1 MRVDRTLPHR
11 FRWFTAAV
19 IVALAGPVCAR
30 AAGQPPGVELRG
42 LDGKPFSLESL
53 RGRVVVLDF
62 WAPWCIPCR
71 KSFPFLQSLQEK
83 HGTGGLSVVG
93 LTLDNDLPA
102 IESFLDEIPVRF
114 PIVRDPSGR
123 SGEALGVVS
132 MPTTFLLDRE
142 GRIVARFEG
151 GSDAVHRGIERSVA
165 TLLAGGALPNG
176 AGVRVAAGLEA
187 TGIIRAWRRGFLA
200 DSIMSLDGDPL
211 TRMLR
216 EHIHSSKE
224 GAAGDGG
231 AAGGGCGCN

>member
-30 AAGQPPGVELRG
+30 AGGQPPGIELHK
-42 LDGKPFSLESL
+42 LDGKAFSLESL
-53 RGRVVVLDF
+53 KGRVVALDF

-83 HGTGGLSVVG
+83 HERDGFSVVG

-102 IESFLDEIPVRF
+102 IESFLNEVPVRF

-123 SGEALGVVS
+123 SGEAFGVAS
-132 MPTTFLLDRE
+132 MPTTLLLDRE
-142 GRIVARFEG
+142 GRVVARFEG
-151 GSDAVHRGIERSVA
+151 GSDAVHGRIERAVA
-165 TLLAGGALPNG
+165 TLLAGGTLAAD

-187 TGIIRAWRRGFLA
+187 TGYVRAWRRGFLA
-200 DSIMSLDGDPL
+200 DPIMSLDGDPL

-216 EHIHSSKE
+216 EHVHSSKE